1 MEKKLN
7 RQIDLQVSGLRVR
20 EIEGE
25 QRSRTIEGYAVVFGV
40 RSVNLTPWSSDREV
54 YEIMEPGSIT
64 PDLLNKSD
72 VVLTAFHDNTAIL
85 GRWRQGKGTLKMW
98 IDERGLRIECTLG
111 NTARAD
117 ELLSAI
123 DRGDID
129 GMSFAFTA
137 DEEDNVNGVLYEKTG
152 ERTSEGK
159 VVWLRRVKKVTG
171 LYDVTIAGHPAYPQT
186 SVEAREAIDAF
197 LNEHMREDNP
207 DDQEDKTDDMDD
219 TDDTDEK
226 DRACG
231 GDKDK
236 RACGGDGE
244 KDRACGDD
252 EDAKRKAEEEAKA
265 EEERKEQEAK
275 EAEERELEEQAEM
288 AIKTRE
294 LYFRMQRMKLS
305 NRKF

>member
-20 EIEGE
+20 EAEGE

-54 YEIMEPGSIT
+54 YEIMEQGSIT
-64 PDLLNKSD
+64 NELLNKSD

-152 ERTSEGK
+152 ERTAEGK

-197 LNEHMREDNP
+197 LNEHMREDNAEDP
-207 DDQEDKTDDMDD
+207 EDKSDDMDD
-219 TDDTDEK
+219 TDDEEK

-231 GDKDK
+231 GDK
-236 RACGGDGE
+236 
-244 KDRACGDD
+244 KDRACGDGEKD
-252 EDAKRKAEEEAKA
+252 ERACGGGETDEEKAER
-265 EEERKEQEAK
+265 ERKEQ
-275 EAEERELEEQAEM
+275 EERELEEQEQRF
-288 AIKTRE
+288 RE
-294 LYFRMQRMKLS
+294 QRAMRLRAKARLLNDEILES
-305 NRKF
+305 LNY